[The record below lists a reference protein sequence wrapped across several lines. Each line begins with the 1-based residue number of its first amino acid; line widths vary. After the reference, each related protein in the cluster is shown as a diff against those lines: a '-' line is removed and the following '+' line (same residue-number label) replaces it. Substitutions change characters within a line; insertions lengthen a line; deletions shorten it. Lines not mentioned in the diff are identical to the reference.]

1 MSQGYIPQST
11 YKSSRRKSIDT
22 IEEYS
27 EVLRKESGNIKRRLS
42 LQNKQW
48 VAGRSEKGAEWKN
61 AWTRST
67 FTEREHSMEER
78 NRKGEGG
85 SIVSL
90 GKVGPLL
97 ERAVLRRSQ
106 QGVFSSQCTQ
116 SWECVDQGEGA
127 WKWYHSN
134 RYRLRCL
141 SAVFSKEALK

>member
-1 MSQGYIPQST
+1 MEILEP
-11 YKSSRRKSIDT
+11 KK
-22 IEEYS
+22 
-27 EVLRKESGNIKRRLS
+27 
-42 LQNKQW
+42 
-48 VAGRSEKGAEWKN
+48 

-116 SWECVDQGEGA
+116 S
-127 WKWYHSN
+127 
-134 RYRLRCL
+134 
-141 SAVFSKEALK
+141 

>member
-1 MSQGYIPQST
+1 MRQGHIPQST
-11 YKSSRRKSIDT
+11 YKSSRRKGIDT
-22 IEEYS
+22 IEGYS
-27 EVLRKESGNIKRRLS
+27 EVLRKDSGEYKEKVEFA
-42 LQNKQW
+42 KQT
-48 VAGRSEKGAEWKN
+48 VTGRSEKGAEWKN

-116 SWECVDQGEGA
+116 SWEWVDQGEGA
-127 WKWYHSN
+127 RKWYHSIC
-134 RYRLRCL
+134 YRLRCL